1 MSYRTRLALR
11 AAAPV
16 AVLAL
21 ALSGCNGDDQSGA
34 KSDSGAAKQD
44 AGKETPGEAAEGGD
58 KAGDSGAGAGSG
70 KKELAA
76 GESVT
81 SPFKEKEAGQVTYD
95 IAAQKAVV
103 GTEADAKKMISDPAK
118 AKGLVPVVAHVKY
131 THKGGKPVASYPDVA
146 DNVEIYADGARGGL
160 LIGAAEDAKGC
171 EDDGD
176 IENWTQGQSHTF
188 CQTYMVPVGAKSIE
202 VRWAADE
209 DSEDPYVWKFPG
221 A

>member
-1 MSYRTRLALR
+1 MSYRKKLVLR

-21 ALSGCNGDDQSGA
+21 ALTGCNGGDDQSGG
-34 KSDSGAAKQD
+34 KSDAGAAK
-44 AGKETPGEAAEGGD
+44 ETGGSDKAPEKDGAAEQG
-58 KAGDSGAGAGSG
+58 GAGASG

-81 SPFKEKEAGQVTYD
+81 SPFKEKEAGQVTYE
-95 IAAQKAVV
+95 IAAQKADV
-103 GTEADAKKMISDPAK
+103 GTEADAKKMVSDPAK

-188 CQTYMVPVGAKSIE
+188 CQTYMVPVGAKQIE

-209 DSEDPYVWKFPG
+209 DSKDPYVWRFAG